1 MASAV
6 PTPLERQFGLI
17 SGVTQMTSSSGF
29 GNTSVVLQFDLNR
42 DINAAARD
50 VQAAINAA
58 RTQLPANLPSQPGY
72 RKVNPADAPI
82 TLLSLTSTN
91 VPPAQLYDAAD
102 SILAQ
107 KLAQVEGVGQVFTW
121 GSSRPAV
128 RISVN
133 PALINSY
140 GISLEKVRSSLQS
153 ANANL
158 AKGSVSDS
166 THMWTITDTD
176 QLFKAYE
183 YEPLIVAGHPGAP
196 VRLSDIGEV
205 ADSVEDVRNLGLSQ
219 GEPSVILAVFRQP
232 GANMIETV
240 DRIKA
245 IMPEL
250 RASISPSLHLRV
262 AIDRTT
268 TIRAS
273 IHDVERTLMISISLV
288 ILVVFVFLRNVW
300 ATIIPSI
307 AVPLSLVGTFGVMY
321 LCGYSLDN
329 LSLMALTI
337 STGFVVDDAIVVIEN
352 IARHMEGGMKPFAA
366 TMLGAKEIGFR
377 SFHERFAR
385 GRLHPNFDVPGHRR
399 PPFPRIRRHSKR
411 GHRRF
416 HVRFAHHHAHALRP
430 LPQSGY
436 RTPQLGLSPRRK
448 CV

>member
-1 MASAV
+1 MENFSSNFSAPFIRRPVATTLITIAIFLSGAVAFRFLPVAPLPQIDFPTIAVGAGIPGESPETMASAV
-6 PTPLERQFGLI
+6 ATPLERQFGRI

-82 TLLSLTSTN
+82 ILLSLTSTN

-128 RISVN
+128 RVSVN
-133 PALINSY
+133 PSLINSY
-140 GISLEKVRSSLQS
+140 GISLETVRKGLQS

-158 AKGSVSDS
+158 AKGAVADS
-166 THMWTITDTD
+166 THTWTINDTD

-183 YEPLIVAGHPGAP
+183 YQPLIVAGHPGAP
-196 VRLSDIGEV
+196 VRLRDIGDV
-205 ADSVEDVRNLGLSQ
+205 SDSVEDVRNLGLSN

-232 GANMIETV
+232 GANMIDTV

-245 IMPEL
+245 IIPEL
-250 RASISPSLHLRV
+250 RASISPSLHLNV
-262 AIDRTT
+262 AVDRTT

-273 IHDVERTLMISISLV
+273 IHDVEITLLISISLV
-288 ILVVFVFLRNVW
+288 ILVVFAFLRNVR

-321 LCGYSLDN
+321 LCNYSIDN

-337 STGFVVDDAIVVIEN
+337 CTGFVVDDAIVVIEN
-352 IARHMEGGMKPFAA
+352 ITRYIEQGMPPTQAA
-366 TMLGAKEIGFR
+366 IKGASEIGFT
-377 SFHERFAR
+377 
-385 GRLHPNFDVPGHRR
+385 V
-399 PPFPRIRRHSKR
+399 
-411 GHRRF
+411 
-416 HVRFAHHHAHALRP
+416 
-430 LPQSGY
+430 
-436 RTPQLGLSPRRK
+436 
-448 CV
+448 

>member
-1 MASAV
+1 
-6 PTPLERQFGLI
+6 
-17 SGVTQMTSSSGF
+17 
-29 GNTSVVLQFDLNR
+29 
-42 DINAAARD
+42 
-50 VQAAINAA
+50 
-58 RTQLPANLPSQPGY
+58 
-72 RKVNPADAPI
+72 
-82 TLLSLTSTN
+82 
-91 VPPAQLYDAAD
+91 
-102 SILAQ
+102 
-107 KLAQVEGVGQVFTW
+107 
-121 GSSRPAV
+121 
-128 RISVN
+128 VN

-140 GISLEKVRSSLQS
+140 GISLEKVRTSLQS

-166 THMWTITDTD
+166 SHMWTISDTD

-183 YEPLIVAGHPGAP
+183 YQPLIVAGHPGAP
-196 VRLSDIGEV
+196 VRLTDIGEV
-205 ADSVEDVRNLGLSQ
+205 NDSVEDVRNLGLSQ

-262 AIDRTT
+262 AVDRTT

-273 IHDVERTLMISISLV
+273 IHDVERTLIISISLV

-366 TMLGAKEIGFR
+366 TMLGAKEIGFTVLSMSASLVAVFIPILFFPTIIGR
-377 SFHERFAR
+377 LIREFAVTLSVAIGVSMFVSLTTTPMLCARFLKVDR
-385 GRLHPNFDVPGHRR
+385 GRQNWANRMAERAFNGIVRFYDRILRVALRHQFAILLMTFGTVILTGIFVLGHSHESFSPAGHRPHQRLHSGRPGH
-399 PPFPRIRRHSKR
+399 FFRRH
-411 GHRRF
+411 
-416 HVRFAHHHAHALRP
+416 V
-430 LPQSGY
+430 
-436 RTPQLGLSPRRK
+436 
-448 CV
+448 